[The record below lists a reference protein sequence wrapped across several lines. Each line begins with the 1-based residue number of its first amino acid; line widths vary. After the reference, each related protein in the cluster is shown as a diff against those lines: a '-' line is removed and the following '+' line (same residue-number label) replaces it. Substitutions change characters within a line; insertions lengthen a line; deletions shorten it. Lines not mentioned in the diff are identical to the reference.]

1 MVWVDRECREPSDE
15 RFSSNP
21 HICPYSHGFLRW
33 FSRAGFCG
41 KSQEALLLESGIICQ
56 KDIQA
61 LSTILNTC
69 DTARATFCSKDNA
82 DTCFRLLTMN
92 CRFIRRLIG
101 YAPSLRPI
109 NDMMI
114 EPTLYC
120 KYLESQETTHISE
133 ENQDCPVSNE
143 KQEERVEG

>member
-1 MVWVDRECREPSDE
+1 MKHSYKEKRQIIIDRRNGRCLEQIVGREWLVSNIENDE
-15 RFSSNP
+15 FSYP
-21 HICPYSHGFLRW
+21 
-33 FSRAGFCG
+33 
-41 KSQEALLLESGIICQ
+41 KAL
-56 KDIQA
+56 
-61 LSTILNTC
+61 
-69 DTARATFCSKDNA
+69 
-82 DTCFRLLTMN
+82 
-92 CRFIRRLIG
+92 IRGLIG

-133 ENQDCPVSNE
+133 ENQDCPGSNE